1 MDLYNVHHYCC
12 RIDGIFYQI
21 NQLQLTL
28 ADNNIQ
34 SCQFFLVN
42 GIKKFSMSTTNALL
56 DIYKKVALQA
66 ANYPE
71 VQICDQDT
79 QTIFFKG
86 VLIGV
91 QPGLAGAVNSAQGI
105 RCQALGSVAQL
116 LYNPVA
122 DYVVAP
128 PGTQNPA
135 NLALSGL
142 GTNPTIY
149 NWFSKS
155 AIKLQNLTQKTTFTD
170 KTLQTIF
177 IETAKQL
184 QIIKNKQLTGDKTAE
199 DQRQQHLK
207 IQQYIKSDWKLGDI
221 LIPAQ
226 DKAQGRTI
234 SPFVRQLNARFVRNI
249 LGGATTF
256 QAVKGA
262 LYGDTLLKIRPS
274 GDGSYMYIQPDY
286 LYKWDGSEQTT
297 LRAKDLY
304 SLNAH
309 TNVDQKILQPG
320 TLYINFAKVAQFLPA
335 QKAEAAKKT
344 PSGIYGTYVSNQK
357 LKTFKFLPGPTWL
370 TQYVGNELRKN
381 NSNLDYKLVY
391 DTFAK
396 FKFFTNFNI
405 ASSCNLTLAVSD
417 KTLNLRN
424 YVGKSIF
431 IDTRDICLGKYSSTI
446 WQSLQGFYGMLTSY
460 RFGYS
465 AAQDQKSTSNAVI
478 TITVQRFT
486 PKQSDMASVFQNG
499 IEQILKFFK
508 KTATTTQPKKA
519 EFDQKKSTTTKNKQ
533 TTDNKSTK
541 SVDKTPASTKQ
552 NKAKPQRSKFSIV
565 TTPGGDNQ
573 TKPVEPLSG
582 TKTSFDLDT
591 DKLPPVSR
599 TRNKDKYNHYD
610 EVTVD
615 NRPLTSQQLEV
626 INKVIADYYDQ
637 AVRLATAKY
646 YPLKPGD
653 DPDVVEVLAQSYKQK
668 LIQEKMLDALQRL
681 RGKK

>member
-1 MDLYNVHHYCC
+1 MNVYNIHHYCC
-12 RIDGIFYQI
+12 RIDDIFYQI
-21 NQLQLTL
+21 NQFQMTL

-56 DIYKKVALQA
+56 DIYKRVALQA
-66 ANYPE
+66 ADYPE

-79 QTIFFKG
+79 QTVFFKG

-91 QPGLAGAVNSAQGI
+91 QPGLAGAVNSAQGL
-105 RCQALGSVAQL
+105 RCQALGSTARL

-155 AIKLQNLTQKTTFTD
+155 AIKLQNLVQKTTFTD
-170 KTLQTIF
+170 KTIQTIF
-177 IETAKQL
+177 VQTAKQL
-184 QIIKNKQLTGDKTAE
+184 QIIKNKQLTGDKNAK

-207 IQQYIKSDWKLGDI
+207 IEQYIKSDWKMGDI
-221 LIPAQ
+221 LTPAQ
-226 DKAQGRTI
+226 DKAQGKTI

-249 LGGATTF
+249 LSGATTF
-256 QAVKGA
+256 QSVKGS

-274 GDGSYMYIQPDY
+274 GDGSYMYIEPDY
-286 LYKWDGSEQTT
+286 LYKWDGSQQAT

-320 TLYINFAKVAQFLPA
+320 TLYINFAKVAQFLPV
-335 QKAEAAKKT
+335 QKAQEAKKT

-357 LKTFKFLPGPTWL
+357 LKTFKFLPGPAWL

-405 ASSCNLTLAVSD
+405 ASSCTLTLVVSD

-431 IDTRDICLGKYSSTI
+431 IDTRDICLSKYSSTI

-460 RFGYS
+460 RFGYT
-465 AAQDQKSTSNAVI
+465 AAQDQKSTSNAII
-478 TITVQRFT
+478 TITVERFT
-486 PKQSDMASVFQNG
+486 PKQSAMASVFQNG

-508 KTATTTQPKKA
+508 KATTDTQA
-519 EFDQKKSTTTKNKQ
+519 KKSSLQQTNQKTTQNKQ
-533 TTDNKSTK
+533 TIDNTVAKNTDNTANK
-541 SVDKTPASTKQ
+541 AKQ

-565 TTPGGDNQ
+565 TTPSDYNQ
-573 TKPVEPLSG
+573 TKPVESFSD
-582 TKTSFDLDT
+582 TNTSFNLDT
-591 DKLPPVSR
+591 DNLHPISR
-599 TRNKDKYNHYD
+599 SRNKDKYKHYD
-610 EVTVD
+610 KVTVD
-615 NRPLTSQQLEV
+615 DRVLTSQQLEV

-637 AVRLATAKY
+637 AVRLARAKY
-646 YPLKPGD
+646 YPLKPED
-653 DPDVVEVLAQSYKQK
+653 NPDTVEILAQSYMEE
-668 LIQEKMLDALQRL
+668 LINKKMLDELQRI

>member
-1 MDLYNVHHYCC
+1 MDVYNVHHYCC
-12 RIDGIFYQI
+12 RIDDIFYQI

-105 RCQALGSVAQL
+105 RCQALGSVAHL

-155 AIKLQNLTQKTTFTD
+155 AIKLQNLAQKTTFTD

-177 IETAKQL
+177 VQTAKQL
-184 QIIKNKQLTGDKTAE
+184 QIIKNKQLTGDKNAK

-207 IQQYIKSDWKLGDI
+207 IEQYIKSDWKMGDI
-221 LIPAQ
+221 LTPAQ
-226 DKAQGRTI
+226 DKAQGKTI

-249 LGGATTF
+249 LSGATTF
-256 QAVKGA
+256 QSVKGS

-274 GDGSYMYIQPDY
+274 GDGSYMYIEPDY
-286 LYKWDGSEQTT
+286 LYKWDVSQQAT

-320 TLYINFAKVAQFLPA
+320 TLYINFAKVAQFLPV
-335 QKAEAAKKT
+335 QKAQEAKKT

-357 LKTFKFLPGPTWL
+357 LKTFKFLPGPAWL

-405 ASSCNLTLAVSD
+405 ASSCTLTLVVSD

-431 IDTRDICLGKYSSTI
+431 IDTRDICLSKYSSTI

-460 RFGYS
+460 RFGYT
-465 AAQDQKSTSNAVI
+465 AAQDQKSTSNAI
-478 TITVQRFT
+478 ISITVERFT
-486 PKQSDMASVFQNG
+486 PKQSAMASVFQNG

-508 KTATTTQPKKA
+508 KASTTTQPKKA
-519 EFDQKKSTTTKNKQ
+519 EFDQKKSTTTQNKQ
-533 TTDNKSTK
+533 TIDNTAAKTTDNTVNK
-541 SVDKTPASTKQ
+541 AKQ

-565 TTPGGDNQ
+565 TTPSDDTQ
-573 TKPVEPLSG
+573 TKPVESFSD
-582 TKTSFDLDT
+582 TNTSFDLDT
-591 DKLPPVSR
+591 DNLPPISR
-599 TRNKDKYNHYD
+599 SRNKDKYKHYD
-610 EVTVD
+610 KVTVD
-615 NRPLTSQQLEV
+615 DRVLTSQQLEV

-637 AVRLATAKY
+637 AVRLAMAKY

-653 DPDVVEVLAQSYKQK
+653 NPNIVKVLAQSYKED
-668 LIQEKMLDALQRL
+668 LIKKKMLDELQRI